1 MTGNDT
7 KPMSLGNFFIM
18 FWKYWDYTSKRVTD
32 YNALEVVLL
41 TNVLFMDLRTQ
52 WEKNRWDVEEL
63 KWICAALDHNYDILN
78 PNYFTNCRFA
88 YLDHIKTCYYVEHN
102 G

>member
-1 MTGNDT
+1 MTGSNT
-7 KPMSLGNFFIM
+7 KHMSFGIFFIM
-18 FWKYWDYTSKRVTD
+18 FWKYWDYTSKRETD

-52 WEKNRWDVEEL
+52 LGKKGWDVEEL
-63 KWICAALDHNYDILN
+63 KWICVVCVICD
-78 PNYFTNCRFA
+78 F
-88 YLDHIKTCYYVEHN
+88 YLEHN

>member
-1 MTGNDT
+1 
-7 KPMSLGNFFIM
+7 M
-18 FWKYWDYTSKRVTD
+18 FWKCLDSTSKRGTD
-32 YNALEVVLL
+32 YNALEVVFF

-52 WEKNRWDVEEL
+52 WEKNGWDVEEL
-63 KWICAALDHNYDILN
+63 KSISVALDHNYDIFN

-88 YLDHIKTCYYVEHN
+88 YLDHIKTCYYLEHN